1 MYNNNLFFYHRRS
14 IYYLLF
20 MSPDHGYTWALKKVT
35 IKNET
40 RKTLVGECI
49 IKYFLFNELIIEN
62 VTKYQITQL
71 IF

>member
-1 MYNNNLFFYHRRS
+1 
-14 IYYLLF
+14 
-20 MSPDHGYTWALKKVT
+20 MSPDHGYTWTWALKKVT

-40 RKTLVGECI
+40 RKTLVGEYI